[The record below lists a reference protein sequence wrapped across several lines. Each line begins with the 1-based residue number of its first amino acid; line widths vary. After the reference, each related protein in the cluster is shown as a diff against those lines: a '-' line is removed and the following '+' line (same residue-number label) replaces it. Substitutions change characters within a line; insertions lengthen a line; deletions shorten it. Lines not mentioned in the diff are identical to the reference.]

1 MVVTPTMVE
10 NELVSIPPK
19 SLIYYVSSGVV
30 VEKHIF
36 SKKTNEFLFQ
46 VVILMFGGAI
56 KRYQ

>member
-1 MVVTPTMVE
+1 MVVTPTMEE
-10 NELVSIPPK
+10 NELVIIQPK

-36 SKKTNEFLFQ
+36 FQKKNEFLFQ
-46 VVILMFGGAI
+46 VVILVFGEAI